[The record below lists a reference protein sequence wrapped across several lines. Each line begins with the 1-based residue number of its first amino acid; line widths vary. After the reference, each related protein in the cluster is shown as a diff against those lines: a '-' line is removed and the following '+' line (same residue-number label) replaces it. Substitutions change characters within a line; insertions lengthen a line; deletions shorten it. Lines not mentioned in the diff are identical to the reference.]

1 MTDRET
7 RTALP
12 STPVVAHR
20 GWVKPMPRRSRL
32 ELVIWATAVLFG
44 STIGGTL
51 ALRAEPASS
60 QPAAAHPTSGTAGT
74 ATNPPSGGAAPTTNP
89 ASGGA
94 TATTTSAGA
103 AAVATSPAGVGAAA
117 TTTSAGAAAVATS
130 PASGGA
136 AVATNPGGGAA
147 ATATPAAGATAVTA
161 ASVGRTAAIEQIHDA
176 LRRFVSWSHGHTG
189 ARCPDAAALGAQPDP
204 WGHALRITCTDQ
216 PADQIAGVVSAGP
229 DGVAGTRDDI
239 ESWAL
244 GDAVTDPVRGPRWR
258 SNRTGTRRSAGGATA
273 AAPPPPPPASTTQ
286 PRKPPASPGAG
297 SSDND
302 GDGIP
307 DRR

>member
-12 STPVVAHR
+12 STPAAAPR
-20 GWVKPMPRRSRL
+20 GWVTPAPRRSRL

-51 ALRAEPASS
+51 ALRAEPAASAGS
-60 QPAAAHPTSGTAGT
+60 PAT
-74 ATNPPSGGAAPTTNP
+74 ATATSPSGSSPSTTGASTATSPSGGSPSTT
-89 ASGGA
+89 GGS
-94 TATTTSAGA
+94 T
-103 AAVATSPAGVGAAA
+103 ATSP
-117 TTTSAGAAAVATS
+117 
-130 PASGGA
+130 SGGPP
-136 AVATNPGGGAA
+136 ATIASTGSP
-147 ATATPAAGATAVTA
+147 AGATGATIATA
-161 ASVGRTAAIEQIHDA
+161 RAAAIGQIRDT
-176 LRRFVSWSHGHTG
+176 LGRFVRWSHRHAG
-189 ARCPDAAALGAQPDP
+189 ARCPDAAALGARPDP
-204 WGHALRITCTDQ
+204 WGHALLITCTDQ

-239 ESWAL
+239 ESWTL
-244 GDAVTDPVRGPRWR
+244 GDAVTDPVRGARWR
-258 SNRTGTRRSAGGATA
+258 SSRTAGRRSDAGA
-273 AAPPPPPPASTTQ
+273 AAPPQTPQPTRTPAG
-286 PRKPPASPGAG
+286 PGAG